1 MKRVEWD
8 RTRPV
13 WEDIP
18 SLVAAWAFGSA
29 RDGQVR
35 DGADVDI
42 GLLLETAPDLDEL
55 ADIRAALQDALDI
68 DDIDL
73 IVLNEASPTLR
84 FEAISGR
91 PLFCRDAD
99 RRAEFASLTARE
111 YEDEMAMVAKAMSD
125 RELYGSG
132 RTSTEGTR

>member
-1 MKRVEWD
+1 MTRIEWE

-13 WEDIP
+13 WEDVASPI
-18 SLVAAWAFGSA
+18 AAWAFGSGQ
-29 RDGQVR
+29 DGHMR

-42 GLLLETAPDLDEL
+42 GLLVDAKPDLDEL
-55 ADIRAALQDALDI
+55 ADIRADLQKALDI

-73 IVLNEASPTLR
+73 TVLNDASPILR

-91 PLFCRDAD
+91 PIFCRDAD

-111 YEDEMAMVAKAMSD
+111 YEDEMAMVAKAMRD
-125 RELYGSG
+125 RAAM
-132 RTSTEGTR
+132 

>member
-1 MKRVEWD
+1 MKRIEWD

-13 WEDIP
+13 WEDV
-18 SLVAAWAFGSA
+18 SGLVSAWAFGSA
-29 RDGQVR
+29 QDGQIR

-42 GLLLETAPDLDEL
+42 GLLLDANPNLDEL
-55 ADIRAALQDALDI
+55 AETRAALQKALDI

-73 IVLNEASPTLR
+73 VVLNEASPILR

-111 YEDEMAMVAKAMSD
+111 YEDEMAMVARAM
-125 RELYGSG
+125 RE
-132 RTSTEGTR
+132 RAAT